1 MTPSPTREAALFA
14 SHIAVLDAAYD
25 RLLAAHELDAIVI
38 HSGTPKRRSL
48 YDDQY
53 WPLRPTPH
61 FEHWVA
67 LGEAGCVLVKEAGK
81 PARVIW
87 PLVTDFWERPRAP
100 AIEHVQN
107 ALELVRCT
115 HGQVADF
122 VPTGRVAFV
131 GEDRLARQ
139 ALAPFAE
146 ADPPALLRD
155 LDALRVKK
163 TAWEVH
169 CLTQANTLAARGHDH
184 VLARFRRGLRN
195 ELELHLEYLRATAQ
209 DDWETPY
216 KNIVALGTHA
226 SILHHVGYSKEGVQS
241 ASILLDAGASYKGY
255 ASDITR
261 TWVDGTEP
269 RAATFAALVAGMER
283 LQQELCAEVRVG
295 LPYEELHD
303 ASHRKVSAL
312 LVEAGVVRG
321 SAEEVDA
328 LGISRVFYPHGLG
341 HSLGLQCHDVGCGLA
356 IAKANNPFLRNTTRI
371 EAGQTF
377 TIEPGLY
384 FTDTLLAELR
394 ERPEGALVAWHLVD
408 ELAPFG
414 GIRIEDDVLVGAT
427 GADNLTRPV
436 LPVGGATL

>member
-1 MTPSPTREAALFA
+1 MSHAATEAALFKGHVA
-14 SHIAVLDAAYD
+14 ALDAAYD
-25 RLLAAHELDAIVI
+25 RILAAHAFDAVVI
-38 HSGTPKRRSL
+38 HSGTPKKRSI

-53 WPLRPTPH
+53 WPLRATPH
-61 FEHWVA
+61 FEHWVS
-67 LGEAGCVLVKEAGK
+67 LGEPGCLLVKELGK

-87 PLVTDFWERPRAP
+87 PVVTDFWERPRAP
-100 AIEHVQN
+100 EVGHATE
-107 ALELVRCT
+107 ALELVRTT
-115 HGQVADF
+115 HAQVRDF
-122 VPTGRVAFV
+122 VPGGRVAFV
-131 GEDRLARQ
+131 GEDLQARQ
-139 ALAPFAE
+139 ALAPHAE
-146 ADPPALLRD
+146 SDPPALMHA
-155 LDALRVKK
+155 LDDLRVKK

-169 CLTQANTLAARGHDH
+169 CLGEANRIAGRGHDH
-184 VLARFRRGLRN
+184 VLAKFREGLRN

-261 TWVDGTEP
+261 TWVDGSEP
-269 RAATFAALVAGMER
+269 RAATFAALVAGMEK
-283 LQQELCAEVRVG
+283 LQQELCAEVRIG
-295 LPYEELHD
+295 LHYEALHD

-312 LVEAGVVRG
+312 LSESGVVRAT
-321 SAEEVDA
+321 AEEIDA

-341 HSLGLQCHDVGCGLA
+341 HSLGLQCHDVGCGLT
-356 IAKANNPFLRNTTRI
+356 IPKANNPFLRNTTVI
-371 EAGQTF
+371 EGGQTF

-384 FTDTLLAELR
+384 FTDTLLADLR
-394 ERPEGALVAWHLVD
+394 DRPEGKHVDWKLVE

-414 GIRIEDDVLVGAT
+414 GIRIEDDVFVAP
-427 GADNLTRPV
+427 DQNHNLTRPV